1 MCKRTN
7 DDRNKTST
15 YTHAIIVCVPDADL
29 VVTLRQVVVIVRSV
43 SPIIGA
49 VRVTGI
55 EGLHLQPSGV
65 IDSDLKINVLQPAN
79 TLSVSD
85 GKRIGPIQRNRY
97 SKLNPGIILAPGAV
111 SPVFQVVP
119 TGVARFRRLVDV
131 ITGVGIGG
139 ICYNCCVG
147 IVAKVGSFA
156 VTPSVAA
163 GDWHDV
169 AALKALQGS
178 DAIRIGIAISAVVC
192 WDELNG

>member
-85 GKRIGPIQRNRY
+85 GKRIGPIQRNRHGE
-97 SKLNPGIILAPGAV
+97 LNPGFISAPVPV

-119 TGVARFRRLVDV
+119 TGVARFRRVIDV
-131 ITGVGIGG
+131 ITGADGNF
-139 ICYNCCVG
+139 YNCCVG
-147 IVAKVGSFA
+147 IVAKVGTSVLPRPTRSRA
-156 VTPSVAA
+156 PPVAA
-163 GDWHDV
+163 GD
-169 AALKALQGS
+169 
-178 DAIRIGIAISAVVC
+178 
-192 WDELNG
+192 